1 MKTHESYHAYLIES
15 LKDPLEAAAYLA
27 AVFEDGDFEH
37 ISLALKN
44 VAEARRSGSEANS
57 DWETCYQSLAQDEIP
72 ALPTIVSLLNQLG
85 LKLSVTTNDKRAA

>member
-37 ISLALKN
+37 ISLALKS
-44 VAEARRSGSEANS
+44 VAEARRGEDTNS
-57 DWETCYQSLAQDEIP
+57 DWEKCYQSLAQDGTI
-72 ALPTIVSLLNQLG
+72 ALSTIVSLLDQLG
-85 LKLSVTTNDKRAA
+85 LKLSVTTHNKRAA